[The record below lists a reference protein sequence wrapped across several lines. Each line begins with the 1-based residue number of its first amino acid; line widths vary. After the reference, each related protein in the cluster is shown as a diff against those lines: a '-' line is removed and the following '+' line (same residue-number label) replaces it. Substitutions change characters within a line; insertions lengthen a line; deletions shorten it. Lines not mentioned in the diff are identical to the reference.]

1 MMTMDAADLWFRP
14 PALLTHTTHDPDAF
28 GALPAPQPGAMFIYP
43 KLLRRCQLCV
53 PRRFLQ

>member
-43 KLLRRCQLCV
+43 KV
-53 PRRFLQ
+53 